1 MNNKINQMSKMIS
14 RESKIN
20 LYSAYEKQFNYFLNP
35 ESVRENMEEINM
47 YHIPDSLTEKKLK
60 DLVEEPMDSI
70 NAFIGYKGMGKT
82 TDIKHSYQ
90 ISNSAVKL
98 DNNKK
103 VIFFPVFCKNF
114 VTMDISY
121 EFVVEDITK
130 RISSICSAMEDE
142 IPELREDFVSDE
154 GQKNFLSFIKCTNP
168 KDLEDLTY
176 RERMTDDVKLNF
188 MQDNSPFVYYATKL
202 KYYLLNPKC
211 KYNRLFI
218 ILDNIESIPFDERK
232 KFLLQYFRFF
242 SCIRNF
248 PYYVKEGNDKIYI
261 NMLVS
266 LRPETY
272 NNIIIDDAL
281 SSYQV
286 TNTICKVRSVDLA
299 KFFEKKNKLVPESI
313 KRKEEKKW
321 EEAYSILATLS
332 EKFDKKYS
340 KMMKRLSYMS
350 IPNTLELYRK
360 VLNNITWT
368 VEKDDGREFQYV
380 FNNIT
385 VIRSI
390 ACGNNL
396 VYFNDS
402 ENLIPNIII
411 ENHETEKSSV
421 LIGVYI
427 LNYFIMHRAGY
438 QDYGQ
443 NFLKKENIIAD
454 FSHVFGKEIEKDVES
469 TLKYFLEKG
478 ILKYGLTTNDVGSI
492 NYYVSSRG
500 EEIWE
505 MFTTDSVLMEMYRED
520 FVFLDGIT
528 RLPSK
533 ELMDNNEQTAIF
545 LDLIK
550 MENILCDEEEKMLN
564 IALTNQSY
572 SKYISMFG
580 NKSLT
585 EHMFEGIQRS
595 LEYSGKV
602 GEPQIIT
609 EKEKLWQRIQRMSER

>member
-1 MNNKINQMSKMIS
+1 
-14 RESKIN
+14 
-20 LYSAYEKQFNYFLNP
+20 
-35 ESVRENMEEINM
+35 
-47 YHIPDSLTEKKLK
+47 
-60 DLVEEPMDSI
+60 MDSV
-70 NAFIGYKGMGKT
+70 NVFIGYRGMGKT

-114 VTMDISY
+114 MAVNMSY
-121 EFVVEDITK
+121 EFVIEDLTK
-130 RISSICSAMEDE
+130 RISAICSALEDE

-154 GQKNFLSFIKCTNP
+154 GQKKFLLFIKGTNP
-168 KDLEDLTY
+168 KDLEDLTFKKIVA
-176 RERMTDDVKLNF
+176 DDIKLNF

-202 KYYLLNPKC
+202 KYYLLSPKC

-218 ILDNIESIPFDERK
+218 ILDNIESIPLDERK

-248 PYYVKEGNDKIYI
+248 PYYVKEGNDRIYI
-261 NMLVS
+261 NMLIS

-272 NNIIIDDAL
+272 NDIVIDDAL

-286 TNTICKVRSVDLA
+286 SNTICKGRSVDIA
-299 KFFEKKNKLVPESI
+299 KFFEKKNRLVPENI
-313 KRKEEKKW
+313 RKKEEKKW

-340 KMMKRLSYMS
+340 RMMKRLSYMS
-350 IPNTLELYRK
+350 IPKTLELYRK
-360 VLNNITWT
+360 VLNNMTWT
-368 VEKDDGREFQYV
+368 VEKDTGGEYQYV

-411 ENHETEKSSV
+411 ENHEAEKSSV

-427 LNYFIMHRAGY
+427 LKYFIMHRAGY
-438 QDYGQ
+438 QNYGQ
-443 NFLKKENIIAD
+443 NFLKRENIIAD
-454 FSHVFGKEIEKDVES
+454 FTHVFGKEIEKDVDN

-478 ILKYGLTTNDVGSI
+478 IL
-492 NYYVSSRG
+492 R
-500 EEIWE
+500 
-505 MFTTDSVLMEMYRED
+505 
-520 FVFLDGIT
+520 
-528 RLPSK
+528 
-533 ELMDNNEQTAIF
+533 
-545 LDLIK
+545 
-550 MENILCDEEEKMLN
+550 
-564 IALTNQSY
+564 
-572 SKYISMFG
+572 
-580 NKSLT
+580 
-585 EHMFEGIQRS
+585 QRTCC
-595 LEYSGKV
+595 K
-602 GEPQIIT
+602 
-609 EKEKLWQRIQRMSER
+609 